1 MKVARLII
9 ALLIFASIS
18 GCAMEKKKLPDDQVR
33 KTVVTMDQ
41 AITNYLENSII
52 PIPPPPGVKTFAA
65 YDLLGVSENGNE
77 KTTYMLADIRT
88 YGVEPSV
95 GIGPRSAS
103 FLPIALILREDNNS
117 FTVVGHRQP
126 RDGTYNWPDI
136 KEIFPKEY
144 HETILNYSR
153 TGKGQELEQ
162 SIREKVNNYL
172 KTVGMENTV

>member
-1 MKVARLII
+1 MKITRLII
-9 ALLIFASIS
+9 ALLILAFIS
-18 GCAMEKKKLPDDQVR
+18 GCAVEEGKLSGDQGK

-41 AITNYLENSII
+41 AITEYLENSII
-52 PIPPPPGVKTFAA
+52 PISEPPGVKTFAA

-77 KTTYMLADIRT
+77 KTAYLLADIRT

-103 FLPIALILREDNNS
+103 FLPLALTMREENGS

-136 KEIFPKEY
+136 KQIFPQEY
-144 HETILNYSR
+144 HERILNYHK
-153 TGKGQELEQ
+153 TGKGQEMEQ

-172 KTVGMENTV
+172 KTAGIEYTG